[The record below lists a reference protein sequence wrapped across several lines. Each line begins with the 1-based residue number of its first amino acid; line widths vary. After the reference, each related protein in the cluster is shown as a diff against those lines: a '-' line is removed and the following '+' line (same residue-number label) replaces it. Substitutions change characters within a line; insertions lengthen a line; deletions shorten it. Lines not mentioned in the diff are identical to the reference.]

1 MGFKFEMVCPCCGE
15 PIVEVAENDTIYRKC
30 TKCEWVGLKF
40 SNIARVE
47 YDNCE
52 YCEVDVDDRKN
63 IFVIETD
70 YVDYE
75 IYVDGNNNLS
85 SDFPFGKKI
94 NYCPMC
100 GREL

>member
-1 MGFKFEMVCPCCGE
+1 MSDYRDLIAEEQG
-15 PIVEVAENDTIYRKC
+15 VELWDEIKEKC
-30 TKCEWVGLKF
+30 K
-40 SNIARVE
+40 
-47 YDNCE
+47 
-52 YCEVDVDDRKN
+52 YCETDVDDRKN
-63 IFVIETD
+63 IFIIETD

>member
-1 MGFKFEMVCPCCGE
+1 MLTKERMIEMAIECG
-15 PIVEVAENDTIYRKC
+15 VEVSEGSGIIIG
-30 TKCEWVGLKF
+30 GL
-40 SNIARVE
+40 
-47 YDNCE
+47 CE

-63 IFVIETD
+63 IFIIETD

-100 GREL
+100 GRKLWVNMNL